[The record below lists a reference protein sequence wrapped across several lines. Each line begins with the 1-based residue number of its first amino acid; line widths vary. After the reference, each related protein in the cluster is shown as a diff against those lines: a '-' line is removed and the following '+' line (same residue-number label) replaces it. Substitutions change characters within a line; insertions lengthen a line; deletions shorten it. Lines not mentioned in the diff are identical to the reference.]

1 MMEAGARWRPG
12 PKCKVMRAY
21 LFDLDG
27 TLLDSIHLILT
38 SFHHTSRAHLGR
50 EFSDAYWLSGLGTPL
65 RDQLNRIARSK
76 EELAAMLETYRT
88 YNLAHHDAMARPYP
102 GTVEAVRKLHHMGVA
117 LGLVTSKLSPGAKRG
132 VRLLGLEEELRVQVC
147 ADDVIHGKPHPEP
160 VLKALDALAASPEE
174 TMFIGDS
181 PHDIEA
187 GKRAGVTTVAVTWG
201 PFARETLAAGE
212 PDLWLEEPIHLL
224 DL

>member
-1 MMEAGARWRPG
+1 
-12 PKCKVMRAY
+12 MRAY

-38 SFHHTSRAHLGR
+38 SFHHTVRVHLGR

-65 RDQLNRIARSK
+65 RDQLNRVAQSQ
-76 EELAAMLETYRT
+76 EELAAMLETYSS

-102 GTVEAVRKLHHMGVA
+102 GVVEAVRKLHHTGVA

-132 VRLLGLEEELRVQVC
+132 VRLLGLEDELPVQVC

-201 PFARETLAAGE
+201 PFARETLAEGE